1 MQFDKDYTYKHAAAG
16 GAAAGALYGGIFA
29 VMVITSAA
37 VIRILR

>member
-1 MQFDKDYTYKHAAAG
+1 MQFDREYSYKDAAVG